1 MDESPFHH
9 VGDHGIKKVRTA
21 NNLSVQRVVR
31 FDIFLSDTPLRLQM
45 RCTYDDY
52 DIVSLTGESGPEK
65 GLVRSRCIFHLLR
78 NIYIFFLL
86 IHSQDQNI

>member
-1 MDESPFHH
+1 MDESPSHH
-9 VGDHGIKKVRTA
+9 VGDHGIKKVQTA

-45 RCTYDDY
+45 RCSYDY

-65 GLVRSRCIFHLLR
+65 GFSA
-78 NIYIFFLL
+78 
-86 IHSQDQNI
+86 